1 MWFRSS
7 LIVMNEIESYNV
19 KNQESKRALSSIPRN
34 SEISSLWPRRLIS
47 EAATWGSTKF

>member
-19 KNQESKRALSSIPRN
+19 KNQESKRALSSIQRN
-34 SEISSLWPRRLIS
+34 SYNDMQLLINVRRDCQLN
-47 EAATWGSTKF
+47 